1 MHEWWTPS
9 QAWWIWRSNG
19 GEGSGVIFGSPV
31 SLLPVLPGQ
40 TGQGTGAGWGLL
52 MNGFESEQVCLRAGQ
67 GVVSM
72 PRGYMGHPRLPSD
85 PLKSLP

>member
-1 MHEWWTPS
+1 MVDPFPGLVDLEVKWWGGFGGHFLVLLCPYS
-9 QAWWIWRSNG
+9 QFFPAR
-19 GEGSGVIFGSPV
+19 
-31 SLLPVLPGQ
+31 L
-40 TGQGTGAGWGLL
+40 GTAAGWGLL

>member
-1 MHEWWTPS
+1 MVG
-9 QAWWIWRSNG
+9 RVR
-19 GEGSGVIFGSPV
+19 GSFLV
-31 SLLPVLPGQ
+31 LLCPYSRFFPARP
-40 TGQGTGAGWGLL
+40 GTGAGWGLL

-72 PRGYMGHPRLPSD
+72 PRGYMGHLCLPSD

>member
-1 MHEWWTPS
+1 M
-9 QAWWIWRSNG
+9 
-19 GEGSGVIFGSPV
+19 V
-31 SLLPVLPGQ
+31 LLCPYSRFFPARPPGQ